1 MLVNKISTLIVLLLI
16 QCGLI
21 VWLYSGNLSSNN
33 EQKSD
38 QVLIKLDTN
47 KIDSITIKDEK
58 NKTLT
63 LKKTDNGWML
73 PDYHQLAVDQGLLE
87 QLFEKLIAIQT
98 DWPVASSP
106 GAAERFQVS
115 QDKFKRHITF
125 NTTDESTSELYLG
138 DSPGLRKIYARNA
151 KDSNIY
157 VVELGLYL
165 ASSEAERWFDK
176 RLLKVR
182 KGIDTIQGVDFIVTS
197 QADNWRLK
205 DQQENE
211 SIDQTRLDKLIN
223 ALEYP
228 QVNAVADADKVNQL
242 KDKKADTHYTIQVGA
257 DEISYDYYRLND
269 DVILKSSLSELYF
282 IVPIYVTEN
291 LLGINR
297 DGLLKKDKKNSV
309 TENKQAP

>member
-1 MLVNKISTLIVLLLI
+1 
-16 QCGLI
+16 
-21 VWLYSGNLSSNN
+21 
-33 EQKSD
+33 
-38 QVLIKLDTN
+38 
-47 KIDSITIKDEK
+47 
-58 NKTLT
+58 
-63 LKKTDNGWML
+63 
-73 PDYHQLAVDQGLLE
+73 
-87 QLFEKLIAIQT
+87 
-98 DWPVASSP
+98 
-106 GAAERFQVS
+106 
-115 QDKFKRHITF
+115 
-125 NTTDESTSELYLG
+125 
-138 DSPGLRKIYARNA
+138 
-151 KDSNIY
+151 
-157 VVELGLYL
+157 
-165 ASSEAERWFDK
+165 
-176 RLLKVR
+176 VR